1 MLNIL
6 YCAVATFY
14 IKSKSNT
21 KLNHMGPISV
31 GEVLFISYEKEKLS
45 RYILDQDV
53 YNIFIIWYK
62 HCYMIEYDIK

>member
-1 MLNIL
+1 
-6 YCAVATFY
+6 
-14 IKSKSNT
+14 
-21 KLNHMGPISV
+21 MGPISV